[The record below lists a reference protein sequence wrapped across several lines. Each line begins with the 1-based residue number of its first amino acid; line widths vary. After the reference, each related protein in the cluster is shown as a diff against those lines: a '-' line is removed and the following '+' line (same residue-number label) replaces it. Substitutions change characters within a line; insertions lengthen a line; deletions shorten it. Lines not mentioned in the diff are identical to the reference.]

1 MITFLTVA
9 TATTLTEAFSAG
21 AVLGLGI
28 FSTIKYKKAPHSKIK
43 VK

>member
-9 TATTLTEAFSAG
+9 TATTVAEAFGAG

-28 FSTIKYKKAPHSKIK
+28 FSTIKHKKAPHSKIK